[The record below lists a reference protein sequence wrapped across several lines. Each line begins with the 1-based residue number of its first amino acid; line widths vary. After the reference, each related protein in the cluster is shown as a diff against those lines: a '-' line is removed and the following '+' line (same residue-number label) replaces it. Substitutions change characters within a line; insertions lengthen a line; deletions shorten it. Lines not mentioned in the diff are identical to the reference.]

1 MNNDQ
6 RQFRTH
12 VTSKRQKNTCETAQF
27 YAQNF
32 KTRPLELNTVWESCL
47 FSRSESSN

>member
-1 MNNDQ
+1 MTNVSLGPMLPQNGN
-6 RQFRTH
+6 
-12 VTSKRQKNTCETAQF
+12 KNTCETAQF